1 MSTDLFS
8 KYFLK
13 ANRHI
18 FRLLPIALIAA
29 QSIFVP
35 SVANAAAP
43 GTIDRNTPL
52 STINDCKINPYYLS
66 LSFTNPT
73 GTITNFEYVI
83 YTSASNMWQINR
95 SPGKNSNTTP
105 APAGSVYTPLNPAV
119 TSSPINIP
127 IPFAGNLVYNYV
139 FVRAFNGSEHPT
151 DEGTY
156 MGACAYS
163 SYTPGTANKPTVAV
177 GEGQATV
184 SVSAGSDG
192 DAPTSYSIQAYDS
205 NGNVVSGKTCTVS
218 GSSGSCTITG
228 LTNGSSYTFK
238 ATATNSVGTSA
249 QSVASDPA
257 TPIDVAPT
265 VSSVT
270 SSTTNGSY
278 RVGQT
283 IPIRVTFDQSVVVT
297 GIPQLAL
304 ETGSPDQTIN
314 YTSGSGSSTLIFNY
328 IIYLQVR

>member
-13 ANRHI
+13 ANRYL

-43 GTIDRNTPL
+43 GNIDRNTPL

-95 SPGKNSNTTP
+95 SPNQNSNTTP

-127 IPFAGNLVYNYV
+127 IPFAGTLVYNYV

-163 SYTPGTANKPTVAV
+163 SYTPGTANKPTVVV
-177 GEGQATV
+177 GESQATI

-192 DAPTSYSIQAYDS
+192 AAPTSYSIQAYDS

-228 LTNGSSYTFK
+228 LTNGSAYTFK
-238 ATATNSVGTSA
+238 ATATNNVFYGEISLPSTAATTTAATVDLDYPMEFAIDPLFRIYVGLGTT
-249 QSVASDPA
+249 VTPA
-257 TPIDVAPT
+257 GWICTCIA
-265 VSSVT
+265 
-270 SSTTNGSY
+270 
-278 RVGQT
+278 GQ
-283 IPIRVTFDQSVVVT
+283 
-297 GIPQLAL
+297 
-304 ETGSPDQTIN
+304 
-314 YTSGSGSSTLIFNY
+314 Y
-328 IIYLQVR
+328 